1 MSQMQKRSGRC
12 MTLISVY
19 GELPLLTYSYILIS
33 TFAVAK
39 LVHISF
45 TANSKGREARLP
57 INCFRTS
64 VFLDV
69 LMIAKVVL
77 NYIHQILN
85 FLIKLKI
92 ILKNSL

>member
-1 MSQMQKRSGRC
+1 MSQLQKRSGRC

-19 GELPLLTYSYILIS
+19 GELLLLAYSYILIS

-57 INCFRTS
+57 INCFRTR
-64 VFLDV
+64 VFSRCFDDCKGSFEL
-69 LMIAKVVL
+69 
-77 NYIHQILN
+77 HSS
-85 FLIKLKI
+85 
-92 ILKNSL
+92 NS